1 MTSETFIPNSTQIPN
16 DYVDK
21 FMAFLTPE
29 EWKVLTYAARRI
41 FGFQKR
47 QDRISLTQFSEGIS
61 RKDGERLDYGTGLT
75 LHSTRKAVD
84 GLVKAGLLVLL
95 EPASMNHTPA
105 LYMLQLNPEGVGMDY
120 LQRRREGKK
129 AVNVAR
135 MNPARSARD
144 TAEKPSSKRVHATE
158 QVHATI
164 PELLHATEDDYYTP
178 QEPQKQ
184 EKKRE
189 NNNLLLSFF
198 ASLSEEQRAFL
209 DSVKAVFGGDWA
221 FSEKQAKHWISRLEE
236 HGEAKTL
243 GYLKWAEKEGFNHLK
258 AYHTDKKH
266 DKVPGWQVEEDKP
279 ESDSRSRMNLGEPEP
294 EYRIHYEVLADDT
307 IQAWAVYEDGRREL
321 CESSGKTGY
330 YKPGVE
336 RRIVYFPELGRLNK
350 YYTPEGKEVVAGLL
364 HEGWISREPQEGD
377 IVGFEIFQNGSWIRI
392 PSEGD
397 VKLIASAQFTKLI
410 SGGDLSLSEFATYH
424 NGEWIPSTYEEARE
438 YANLFGPK
446 GKKATIDGRGEIETE
461 PKPEPVVEEP
471 F

>member
-21 FMAFLTPE
+21 FLAFLTPE

-84 GLVKAGLLVLL
+84 GLVMAGLLVQL

-105 LYMLQLNPEGVGMDY
+105 LYMLQLNPEGVRMDY

-189 NNNLLLSFF
+189 NNNLSLSFF
-198 ASLSEEQRAFL
+198 ASLSEEQTDFL

-221 FSEKQAKHWISRLEE
+221 LSEGQARHWITRLEE
-236 HGEAKTL
+236 HGAAKTL
-243 GYLKWAEKEGFNHLK
+243 GYLRWAEKEGFNHPK
-258 AYHTDKKH
+258 AYNTDKKH

-279 ESDSRSRMNLGEPEP
+279 EKDTKEPEP
-294 EYRIHYEVLADDT
+294 DYRIEYTVLDDDT
-307 IQAWAVYEDGRREL
+307 IQAWA
-321 CESSGKTGY
+321 
-330 YKPGVE
+330 
-336 RRIVYFPELGRLNK
+336 
-350 YYTPEGKEVVAGLL
+350 A
-364 HEGWISREPQEGD
+364 
-377 IVGFEIFQNGSWIRI
+377 
-392 PSEGD
+392 
-397 VKLIASAQFTKLI
+397 
-410 SGGDLSLSEFATYH
+410 
-424 NGEWIPSTYEEARE
+424 
-438 YANLFGPK
+438 
-446 GKKATIDGRGEIETE
+446 
-461 PKPEPVVEEP
+461 
-471 F
+471 

>member
-21 FMAFLTPE
+21 YMAFLTPE

-84 GLVKAGLLVLL
+84 GLVAAGLLVQL

-105 LYMLQLNPEGVGMDY
+105 LYALQLEPERVRMDY
-120 LQRRREGKK
+120 LQNRREAKR

-144 TAEKPSSKRVHATE
+144 TTEKPSSERVHTTE

-178 QEPQKQ
+178 QDTQKK

-189 NNNLLLSFF
+189 NNNPLLSFF
-198 ASLSEEQRAFL
+198 ASLSEEQRTFL

-221 FSEKQAKHWISRLEE
+221 FSEEQARHWISRLDE

-243 GYLKWAEKEGFNHLK
+243 GYLRWAEKEGFGHLK
-258 AYHTDKKH
+258 AYNTDKKRG
-266 DKVPGWQVEEDKP
+266 KVPDWRVEEDKP
-279 ESDSRSRMNLGEPEP
+279 ESERRARMNTGGLPEP
-294 EYRIHYEVLADDT
+294 EYRIHYEILEENT
-307 IQAWAVYEDGRREL
+307 IQAWAVYGDGRREL
-321 CESSGKTGY
+321 CEDMEAGFISPNGRW
-330 YKPGVE
+330 E
-336 RRIVYFPELGRLNK
+336 RYPEIGRLNK
-350 YYTPEGKEVVAGLL
+350 YLSLDGKDVVAGLMR
-364 HEGWISREPQEGD
+364 EGWISREAQEGD
-377 IVGFEIFQNGSWIRI
+377 IVDGTIFQDGNWKHIPLEGEVRFAGRYTALSNG
-392 PSEGD
+392 ED
-397 VKLIASAQFTKLI
+397 VKLSDFT
-410 SGGDLSLSEFATYH
+410 TYH
-424 NGEWIPSTYEEARE
+424 NGEMVPSTFEEARAF
-438 YANLFGPK
+438 ANRMGFK
-446 GKKATIDGRGEIETE
+446 GKKATIDGRGEVEPE
-461 PKPEPVVEEP
+461 PKPEPEPEEP

>member
-21 FMAFLTPE
+21 FLAFLTPE

-105 LYMLQLNPEGVGMDY
+105 LYMLQLNPEGVRMDY

-129 AVNVAR
+129 AVNLAR

-144 TAEKPSSKRVHATE
+144 TTEKPSSKRVHTTE

-198 ASLSEEQRAFL
+198 ASLSEDKRAFL
-209 DSVKAVFGGDWA
+209 NTVRAVFGGDWE
-221 FSEKQAKHWISRLEE
+221 FTKEQARHWITRLDE
-236 HGEAKTL
+236 HGEGKTL
-243 GYLKWAEKEGFNHLK
+243 GYLRWAEKEGFNHLK
-258 AYHTDKKH
+258 AYNTDKKRG
-266 DKVPGWQVEEDKP
+266 KVPGWQVEEDKP

-307 IQAWAVYEDGRREL
+307 IQAWAAYKDGRREL
-321 CESSGKTGY
+321 CEDEGGY
-330 YKPGVE
+330 RFYTPDKKLE
-336 RRIVYFPELGRLNK
+336 NYPELGRLGK
-350 YYTPEGKEVVAGLL
+350 YLTLDGKEIVAGLMR
-364 HEGWISREPQEGD
+364 EGWISREPQEGD
-377 IVGFEIFQNGSWIRI
+377 IVDGTIFKGGYWQHI
-392 PSEGD
+392 PSEGEVSFAGKFTMLIKGED
-397 VKLIASAQFTKLI
+397 VKLLDFTTFH
-410 SGGDLSLSEFATYH
+410 G
-424 NGEWIPSTYEEARE
+424 GEWVPSTFEEARQFAE
-438 YANLFGPK
+438 RMGIK
-446 GKKATIDGRGEIETE
+446 GKTSTIDGRGVVEPE
-461 PKPEPVVEEP
+461 PKPEPEPEEP